1 MKVEIIVRVD
11 GREVGLMEQ
20 EVATAEALEFEESV
34 ERLKDRV
41 GQALLE
47 TGFTRLASTLRQ
59 PWCCGRKMVNHG
71 KRCWTVMSQSGPVAL
86 ERNRYRCPTCKAWQT
101 PADGVICCGTHR
113 ITRHLGRLLCQLAT
127 LEHFTRLEQLLLDQ
141 HGLHLGHDPMM
152 KLVHDV
158 GGAADAE
165 RLAEVQRWRE
175 QPPQPRHWPE
185 PEVTPQRVYVSC
197 DGIMYCTHQTEPDPQ
212 NPGENR
218 LIWKQMRVGCVY
230 WQDEQQRWH
239 KQVTW
244 GQEEDFQS
252 FGAALY
258 RLACRCGY
266 RQASEKIFAADGGE
280 WCWTIQRQYFGEASG
295 VLDWYHA
302 SQHVW
307 ACGKIVDPESPEP
320 WSEEALKR
328 LQEHGGEGLL
338 QWLLSEKTVQRG
350 KKRQA
355 IVALICYIQPRLD
368 RTDYPAYRAADWQIG
383 SGMIESTAK
392 QLVAIRLKGPG
403 MHWSPH
409 GATAITAL
417 RAQNLNDNWNSFWKK
432 LTLAT

>member
-101 PADGVICCGTHR
+101 RADGVICCGTR
-113 ITRHLGRLLCQLAT
+113 GDRTRHLGRLLCQLAT

-175 QPPQPRHWPE
+175 QPPQPRHWPQ

-230 WQDEQQRWH
+230 WQDEQQHRH

-266 RQASEKIFAADGGE
+266 RQASREDLRRGWRRMVLDDSASVFRRGLRRSRLVSRQPARLGLRQDRRSRKSGTVVGRGPETTAGTRGRRTAAVVALGKDGAAG
-280 WCWTIQRQYFGEASG
+280 QEASG
-295 VLDWYHA
+295 D
-302 SQHVW
+302 
-307 ACGKIVDPESPEP
+307 
-320 WSEEALKR
+320 R
-328 LQEHGGEGLL
+328 
-338 QWLLSEKTVQRG
+338 
-350 KKRQA
+350 
-355 IVALICYIQPRLD
+355 
-368 RTDYPAYRAADWQIG
+368 RTDLLHPAQTR
-383 SGMIESTAK
+383 SH
-392 QLVAIRLKGPG
+392 RL
-403 MHWSPH
+403 SR
-409 GATAITAL
+409 L
-417 RAQNLNDNWNSFWKK
+417 SRC
-432 LTLAT
+432 